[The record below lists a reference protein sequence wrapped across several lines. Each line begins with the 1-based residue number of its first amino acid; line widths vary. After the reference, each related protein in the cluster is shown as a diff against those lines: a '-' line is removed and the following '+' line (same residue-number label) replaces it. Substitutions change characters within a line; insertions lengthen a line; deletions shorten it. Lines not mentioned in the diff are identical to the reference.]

1 MWPVCTVGV
10 QIPGP
15 AVWVR
20 EDGCG
25 KGAKSGLPSAPQDD
39 NNGGCFLCV
48 WKTYSSFVSVT
59 VTGSLEIKGL
69 EDAHNKQEEAE
80 LGCSF
85 CVSWARLGSILS
97 PTQIPASNVPITFFV
112 IFTER

>member
-10 QIPGP
+10 QIPDQ
-15 AVWVR
+15 AVWVG

-39 NNGGCFLCV
+39 NNGGCFLCIC
-48 WKTYSSFVSVT
+48 KTYSSFVSIT

-69 EDAHNKQEEAE
+69 EDAHNKQVEAE
-80 LGCSF
+80 LGCSLS
-85 CVSWARLGSILS
+85 VSWARLTITYPDSSI
-97 PTQIPASNVPITFFV
+97 
-112 IFTER
+112 